1 MKKTLI
7 LVLVV
12 LLFASCKQDPRTDFV
27 INGKAEGI
35 YNGIRVYLKNVD
47 DQGREAIK
55 DTAIVMDGK
64 FTMKGSVEEPSVY
77 FISLDGTKGDA
88 ILMLENSEIDIEI
101 NKENPLD
108 SKVTGSESHIGFV
121 DFQDE
126 MAQIRQ
132 QGRQKMNPN
141 RHLKLPEESDKRDS
155 LQIELEKVS
164 VRLIDH
170 PLNFV
175 RNHKDTY
182 FSLNLIG
189 LEANKPKFKVVE
201 FMEAFNNLDSDLKAS
216 AQGKKIKAKLEE
228 LLKAYEKVA
237 YLEIGKVAPN
247 FEAPTPDGEIV
258 SLNDLKGKVTIIDFW
273 AAWCGPCRREN
284 PNVVRIYDKY
294 HDQGLEIVGVSL
306 DGQSRQ
312 KDPKQAWLAAIKQ
325 DGLKW
330 NQVSHL
336 KYFNDPIAKLY
347 DIQAIPA
354 TYILDAEGIIVAKNL
369 RGKAL
374 ENKVKELLE
383 KA

>member
-108 SKVTGSESHIGFV
+108 SKVTGSKSHIGFV

-126 MAQIRQ
+126 MAQIREE
-132 QGRQKMNPN
+132 GRQIMIPY
-141 RHLKLPEESDKRDS
+141 RQLKLPEESDKRDS
-155 LQIELEKVS
+155 LQLELEKVS

-312 KDPKQAWLAAIKQ
+312 KDPKQARRAAIKQ
-325 DGLKW
+325 HGLKW
-330 NQVSHL
+330 NQVSQL
-336 KYFNDPIAKLY
+336 K
-347 DIQAIPA
+347 
-354 TYILDAEGIIVAKNL
+354 
-369 RGKAL
+369 
-374 ENKVKELLE
+374 
-383 KA
+383 